1 LRSLSRS
8 PFNRFMGV
16 AGKFWRTALAYPS
29 RNGHSGNV
37 AGERRADGRYSRIR
51 WEDPRR
57 GPWGI
62 QAMWV
67 HINGRPECVGLTL
80 WRGADQGDNS
90 HDSYVPIP
98 GQKLRPI
105 TATTVAELPIAR
117 IIDELRDAAR
127 EHWRTMYAT
136 AVSAVAKAG
145 VELPSELLFPSTSFE
160 EGEPRRPGAPRRYA
174 GEHFEQVAEVYLAA
188 WQAGR
193 RPTQAVADAFGV
205 SRTTAAKWISRARNS
220 DLLTAGEQGK
230 PGAAAG
236 PALVKARRRRAKS

>member
-1 LRSLSRS
+1 
-8 PFNRFMGV
+8 M
-16 AGKFWRTALAYPS
+16 YPS
-29 RNGHSGNV
+29 RNCHPGNV
-37 AGERRADGRYSRIR
+37 AGERLAGESYSRIR

-62 QAMWV
+62 QAMWEN
-67 HINGRPECVGLTL
+67 INGRPECVGLTI

-90 HDSYVPIP
+90 HYSYVPIP

-105 TATTVAELPIAR
+105 TATTVAELPIAK

-136 AVSAVAKAG
+136 GVSATAKAG

-160 EGEPRRPGAPRRYA
+160 ESEPRRPGAPRRYA
-174 GEHFEQVAEVYLAA
+174 GEHFEQVAEVYLEA

-193 RPTQAVADAFGV
+193 RPTQAVADAFRV

-230 PGAAAG
+230 PGAAPG
-236 PALVKARRRRAKS
+236 PALVKARRRKAKS